1 MNRNRSTAPYEV
13 GRKSTPHNPTTDS
26 NVADFMSEFARYL
39 LVCGITNPRFTRIM
53 RTAFCRAASIEA
65 RFHNKRLNQ
74 SAVAAMTGL
83 TRAQVREFAKPKRKL
98 SRAKRDRIEN
108 VIEGWATDPAF
119 STAYLPRRLVFGSKN
134 SSFSVLVRKYGG
146 DLPARSI
153 VRELVRTRYAT
164 VRGEFISLTR
174 KARVTQGEARLRYLC
189 QSLASLL
196 RETQQNFNL
205 EYPLLTFNGEVTYPA
220 SSAKG
225 RILMQ
230 KRSDKSLRAFL
241 SDLAEAGSA
250 VALELPPGA
259 KNRGRKVRTRVVLLS
274 DEIDC
279 DGTSRTIKA
288 ARRPSQ

>member
-1 MNRNRSTAPYEV
+1 M

-39 LVCGITNPRFTRIM
+39 LVCGITSPRFIRIM
-53 RTAFCRAASIEA
+53 RTAFCRAASFEA
-65 RFHNKRLNQ
+65 RFNNKRLNQ

-98 SRAKRDRIEN
+98 SRTRRDRIEN

-134 SSFSVLVRKYGG
+134 SSFSLLVRKYGG
-146 DLPARSI
+146 DVPARSI
-153 VRELVRTRYAT
+153 VRELIRTRCAT
-164 VRGEFISLTR
+164 VRGEYIALTR
-174 KARVTQGEARLRYLC
+174 KARVPQGEARLRYLC

-196 RETQQNFNL
+196 RETQQRFNL
-205 EYPLLTFNGEVTYPA
+205 EYPLLTFNGQVTYPA

-241 SDLAEAGSA
+241 SELAEAGSA
-250 VALELPPGA
+250 VALELPPSA
-259 KNRGRKVRTRVVLLS
+259 KNRGRKVRTRIVLLS

-279 DGTSRTIKA
+279 DGTSRISKA